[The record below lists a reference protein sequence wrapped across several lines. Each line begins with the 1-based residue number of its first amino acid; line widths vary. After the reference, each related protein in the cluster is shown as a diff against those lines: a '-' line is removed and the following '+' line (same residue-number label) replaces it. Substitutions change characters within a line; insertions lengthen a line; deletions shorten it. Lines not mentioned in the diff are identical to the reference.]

1 MPNPT
6 TTMPRN
12 TTGTAA
18 DETPQ
23 AGHQPRHERLPERP
37 SPLKKDRKRG
47 PDRQENRQ
55 EDRRDM
61 DDQPDIPTFQFTR
74 VDTPDGG
81 VTFRQHRHPGREGV
95 VLDVSVVFDDPL
107 GAATATPAQLLLD
120 LRRRY
125 RRDSGRMGEQRIFQW
140 SLDARTAVQLAS
152 VLILVADTQLQDLDE
167 QPHTTVVA
175 EPDKADFGY
184 NWVREDLATA
194 ATRLEQRKRR
204 SHLFGLVQRCLELCD
219 EKRFIQ
225 ELTLNLAAWAERSGD
240 GYAAQKA
247 TSALA
252 QIGLI
257 SGRTLN

>member
-1 MPNPT
+1 MPHTPT
-6 TTMPRN
+6 PKPAR
-12 TTGTAA
+12 
-18 DETPQ
+18 
-23 AGHQPRHERLPERP
+23 
-37 SPLKKDRKRG
+37 SPLLTAPLKSSR
-47 PDRQENRQ
+47 E
-55 EDRRDM
+55 RD
-61 DDQPDIPTFQFTR
+61 DALNESAAPHRDTSSFQFRR
-74 VDTPDGG
+74 VDTRDS

-95 VLDVSVVFDDPL
+95 VLDVSVVFDDDPL

-125 RRDSGRMGEQRIFQW
+125 RRNSGRMGEQRIFQW

-167 QPHTTVVA
+167 QPYTTIAA
-175 EPDKADFGY
+175 EPEKADFGY

-194 ATRLEQRKRR
+194 ATRLEQRKQR

-219 EKRFIQ
+219 ERQFIQ
-225 ELTLNLAAWAERSGD
+225 EMTLNLAAWAERSGD
-240 GYAAQKA
+240 GYAALKA
-247 TSALA
+247 TRALA

>member
-1 MPNPT
+1 MPNLIRQASHAE
-6 TTMPRN
+6 RN
-12 TTGTAA
+12 QNT
-18 DETPQ
+18 
-23 AGHQPRHERLPERP
+23 L
-37 SPLKKDRKRG
+37 
-47 PDRQENRQ
+47 
-55 EDRRDM
+55 M
-61 DDQPDIPTFQFTR
+61 DGQHDTSTFQFKR

-81 VTFRQHRHPGREGV
+81 VTFRQYRHPGREGV

-140 SLDARTAVQLAS
+140 FLDAHTAVQLAS
-152 VLILVADTQLQDLDE
+152 VLILIADTQLQDLDE

-175 EPDKADFGY
+175 EPEKADFGY
-184 NWVREDLATA
+184 NWVRDDMATA
-194 ATRLEQRKRR
+194 ATRLEQRKQR

-219 EKRFIQ
+219 ERRFIQ

-257 SGRTLN
+257 SERTLN

>member
-12 TTGTAA
+12 TTGNAA
-18 DETPQ
+18 DETSQ
-23 AGHQPRHERLPERP
+23 AGHQTGHERLPERP
-37 SPLKKDRKRG
+37 SPLKKDRT
-47 PDRQENRQ
+47 DRRK
-55 EDRRDM
+55 DRRDM
-61 DDQPDIPTFQFTR
+61 DDQPDIPTFQFKR

-194 ATRLEQRKRR
+194 ATRLEQRKQR

-219 EKRFIQ
+219 ERQFIQ
-225 ELTLNLAAWAERSGD
+225 EMTLNLAAWAERSGD
-240 GYAAQKA
+240 GYAALKA
-247 TSALA
+247 TRALA

>member
-1 MPNPT
+1 MPHTPT
-6 TTMPRN
+6 PKPAR
-12 TTGTAA
+12 
-18 DETPQ
+18 
-23 AGHQPRHERLPERP
+23 
-37 SPLKKDRKRG
+37 SPLLTAPLKASRG
-47 PDRQENRQ
+47 
-55 EDRRDM
+55 RD
-61 DDQPDIPTFQFTR
+61 DVLNESAAPHRDTPSFQFKR
-74 VDTPDGG
+74 VDTRDS

-95 VLDVSVVFDDPL
+95 VLDVTVAFAEAS
-107 GAATATPAQLLLD
+107 PAELSLD
-120 LRRRY
+120 LRRRT
-125 RRDSGRMGEQRIFQW
+125 RRDNGRIGEQRIFQW

-167 QPHTTVVA
+167 QPHTTIAA

-194 ATRLEQRKRR
+194 VTRLEQRKQR

-225 ELTLNLAAWAERSGD
+225 ELALDLAAWAERSGD

-257 SGRTLN
+257 SERTLN